1 MSDAISLLSVLVGAR
16 PGASA
21 APEKAL
27 PGFSALFSQGSD
39 VDGAGSETG
48 AQPAGAAK
56 LKALYNFLAG
66 LGKKASHL
74 DAEGDDPAATLE
86 AVAGLASDL
95 TVALADF
102 ERETGAGLISVLQAA
117 STDGGIVVTAEGAD
131 APGEVTD
138 PAAAVQALKSV
149 IATISDALR
158 GISATVATNA
168 TEAETTEAGSV
179 ASRIFMA
186 AAVLPDE
193 THAQPA
199 TASVTASAAG
209 PRVSSV
215 SSETRAAVPA
225 VGTHAAAPAVGT
237 QAVALVAKTQAVEV
251 TAETQ
256 AASVAA
262 DAQAAA
268 PAVGTQAVALVAKT
282 QVVAMTAKTQAA
294 LVAADA
300 QAAAPAVGTQA
311 AALDAETRAM
321 EVSAETKAAVMTAR
335 GETGTQT
342 AARAAAMPVPAAPA
356 PEAKAPILPAGGAQ
370 PQADLPVFPFVLSSA
385 QAKGSVER
393 GAPKAQA
400 LLARVVAVAADL
412 SATATASAPG
422 SAVDAAMPVVAGGAT
437 VAVMRRLGGIDPLIT
452 SEDVARAMAQ
462 GSQPGREPMTA
473 PHRATEAEGDASRFG
488 AAVTSQIRSAEIG
501 EGRTRIELSP
511 RGLGSIEVE
520 ISTGSDGA
528 LKVVVR
534 AENPTVLN
542 ALREERNLLAQAL
555 GGLDMGSLDLQSFTE
570 GNFQEPQG
578 DRSAGRSTSS
588 GEEIAA
594 TGARS
599 APVHTAM
606 IGDGRLDI
614 VT

>member
-16 PGASA
+16 PGALA

-27 PGFSALFSQGSD
+27 PGFSALFLQGAD
-39 VDGAGSETG
+39 VEGVGSEAG

-66 LGKKASHL
+66 LGKKASYL

-117 STDGGIVVTAEGAD
+117 STDGGIVVAADGAG
-131 APGEVTD
+131 APGELTD
-138 PAAAVQALKSV
+138 PAAAVQALKSA
-149 IATISDALR
+149 IASIADALR

-168 TEAETTEAGSV
+168 AEAESTEAGSV
-179 ASRIFMA
+179 AARTFMA
-186 AAVLPDE
+186 AAV
-193 THAQPA
+193 
-199 TASVTASAAG
+199 AAD
-209 PRVSSV
+209 
-215 SSETRAAVPA
+215 TQ
-225 VGTHAAAPAVGT
+225 AAAPSVGAQVSVPGVGT
-237 QAVALVAKTQAVEV
+237 QAVALDAETGVAAVS
-251 TAETQ
+251 AETRAAVRAAGTQ
-256 AASVAA
+256 AAV
-262 DAQAAA
+262 
-268 PAVGTQAVALVAKT
+268 PAVGA
-282 QVVAMTAKTQAA
+282 
-294 LVAADA
+294 
-300 QAAAPAVGTQA
+300 QA
-311 AALDAETRAM
+311 AALDAETRAIA
-321 EVSAETKAAVMTAR
+321 VSAETQAAVMTAR

-342 AARAAAMPVPAAPA
+342 ATRVAAMPVPAAPV
-356 PEAKAPILPAGGAQ
+356 PEAKAPILPAGGAR

-385 QAKGSVER
+385 QTKGSTER

-412 SATATASAPG
+412 SATASAPG
-422 SAVDAAMPVVAGGAT
+422 SAVDAAMPAVAGGAT
-437 VAVMRRLGGIDPLIT
+437 VPVMRRLGGIEPLIT
-452 SEDVARAMAQ
+452 SEDVARAIAQ
-462 GSQPGREPMTA
+462 SSQPGRDPMTA
-473 PHRATEAEGDASRFG
+473 PHRAAEAAGDTSRFG

-534 AENPTVLN
+534 AENPAVLN

-555 GGLDMGSLDLQSFTE
+555 GGLDTGSLDLQSFTE
-570 GNFQEPQG
+570 GNFQEPQD
-578 DRSAGRSTSS
+578 DRIATRSTSS

-594 TGARS
+594 TAAGA